1 MNNKTEIIVFILFI
15 FILVAW
21 NDKIIPKRLEVSDL
35 EPVRVIGLD
44 NNKEN
49 ILLSIVRD
57 ESTDKKEGEDG
68 NSQEVV
74 SISSSN
80 FEKALRALQNYKSKQ
95 FTGGHIKYV
104 IIGEDMA
111 KNNFLNAIDFI
122 VRDVELR
129 LTSEVFIA
137 REMSASDLM
146 QNETE
151 SIEKISDVLNN
162 LTKNINSFSYSKEET
177 ILDILPLLVT
187 KNKSGLIPTLMP
199 AGDNKYNTEWEVE
212 SSNKKESNSVLQ
224 FAGFAIFKNSK
235 LIDYLN
241 LTEARAANF
250 VNNLVS
256 NTVISIVGENE
267 NKNEVSLEIISSNTN
282 FDFKFDGDMLTKI
295 IVKNK
300 NKSNII
306 QMVLQDE
313 ELSIDLVNKF
323 EEKLANIIEKEIEN
337 VIKKSQELN
346 ADFLNFEEKLKIK
359 HPYKYRKIK
368 DNFESIFKTVPIE
381 VVVESKIE
389 RSYDFIDFERD

>member
-177 ILDILPLLVT
+177 IIDIVPLLVT

-368 DNFESIFKTVPIE
+368 DNFESIFKTVTIE